1 MLRFLGGDPTSDGA
15 FNHSEARRLYA
26 TSGVTVL
33 DFAPAQN
40 ANAFVVTAEFAKT
53 HDLVTI
59 SDLVPIAEQIVFG
72 GPPECPQRPFCLLGL
87 RDVYGV
93 DPGQFV
99 PLSGAARVSALREGA
114 INLALL
120 FSTQAVIAEE
130 DWVVLED
137 DRVLEPAENVALAI
151 RTEIVDAYGDGLVD
165 LVNEITAEITTAGLT
180 ELNRQVE
187 IDGESAEDVARAW
200 LDENDLI

>member
-1 MLRFLGGDPTSDGA
+1 M
-15 FNHSEARRLYA
+15 
-26 TSGVTVL
+26 
-33 DFAPAQN
+33 
-40 ANAFVVTAEFAKT
+40 
-53 HDLVTI
+53 
-59 SDLVPIAEQIVFG
+59 
-72 GPPECPQRPFCLLGL
+72 
-87 RDVYGV
+87 
-93 DPGQFV
+93 
-99 PLSGAARVSALREGA
+99 
-114 INLALL
+114 
-120 FSTQAVIAEE
+120 
-130 DWVVLED
+130 LED